1 MRPGAGVE
9 SATHKPTGR
18 ANQIRGP
25 RPYAPETKGK
35 TPERDNAGG
44 GLHLVD
50 GLFIRFDRFVAKSW
64 LVVPAQT
71 NRRYHQKN
79 HSIIQ

>member
-18 ANQIRGP
+18 ANQIRGT
-25 RPYAPETKGK
+25 RPCAPETKGK

-50 GLFIRFDRFVAKSW
+50 GLFIRFDRFAAKS
-64 LVVPAQT
+64 
-71 NRRYHQKN
+71 
-79 HSIIQ
+79 